1 MQNLCL
7 TLEREV
13 PGDLG
18 VAVPWFPVRAPVC
31 VHSSPPSKVAERVSA
46 EMAVKTWF
54 CLLPHA
60 VFKSLGP
67 W

>member
-46 EMAVKTWF
+46 EMAV
-54 CLLPHA
+54 
-60 VFKSLGP
+60 
-67 W
+67 